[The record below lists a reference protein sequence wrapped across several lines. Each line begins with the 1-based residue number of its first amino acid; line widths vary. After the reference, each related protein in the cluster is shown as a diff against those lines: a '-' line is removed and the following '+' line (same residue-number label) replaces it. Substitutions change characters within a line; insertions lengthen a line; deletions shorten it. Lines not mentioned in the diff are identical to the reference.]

1 MRSVRDGVCAIAIFV
16 AWASTARAQAPL
28 PVTVAQTTAAAPQGF
43 HGSAGFGLSLT
54 QGNSDTLNINATID
68 NTYDPKTKNA
78 MRWNALFLR
87 GKQNG
92 VLSVYRLSAMFRD
105 EYVVNGR
112 VFTFAQLDAL
122 HDTFKG
128 VDYLVAPS
136 AGVGYKVIDTKSTSL
151 NVDAGVGGV
160 VERDIGFDARAT
172 GALTL
177 SQKLIHPLTETTT
190 LKESVTSL
198 LKMDDFADGLYTFQ
212 IGVAAKVNSRLQL
225 SVDLLDT
232 YKNHPIDGLT
242 HKHDVALVTS
252 IVAKY

>member
-1 MRSVRDGVCAIAIFV
+1 MRLVHNGVCLLV
-16 AWASTARAQAPL
+16 VCLAWESNARAQP
-28 PVTVAQTTAAAPQGF
+28 PVTVAQTTAAAPQGL

-105 EYVVNGR
+105 EYIVNGR
-112 VFTFAQLDAL
+112 VFTFAELDAL

-128 VDYLVAPS
+128 VDYLLAPA
-136 AGVGYKVIDTKSTSL
+136 AGVGYKLIDTKSTSF

-160 VERDIGFDARAT
+160 VERDEGFEARGN
-172 GALTL
+172 GAVTL
-177 SQKLIHPLTETTT
+177 SQKLVHQLSETTT
-190 LKESVTSL
+190 LKGVATSL
-198 LKMDDFADGLYTFQ
+198 LKMSDFPDGLYTLQ
-212 IGVAAKVNSRLQL
+212 VGVAAKMNSRLQL

-232 YKNHPIDGLT
+232 FKNHPIDGLT

-252 IVAKY
+252 VVAKY